1 MMKSIFNS
9 IFSKNAKPVF
19 RSPNY
24 QNQEHQNND
33 NEDIPHFAISE
44 NGPLKCD
51 YEVAEISYE
60 EFTRPDIQERR
71 KTPRKSGETRSTYNL
86 AQQ

>member
-9 IFSKNAKPVF
+9 IFSKNAKPIF
-19 RSPNY
+19 QNHNY
-24 QNQEHQNND
+24 QNQD

-44 NGPLKCD
+44 NGPMKCD

-60 EFTRPDIQERR
+60 EFTRPAIQERR
-71 KTPRKSGETRSTYNL
+71 KTPRKSGETRSTYKST
-86 AQQ
+86 Q

>member
-1 MMKSIFNS
+1 MKSIFNS
-9 IFSKNAKPVF
+9 IFSKNAKPIF
-19 RSPNY
+19 QNHSY
-24 QNQEHQNND
+24 QNQDHQSHD

-60 EFTRPDIQERR
+60 EFTRPAIQERR
-71 KTPRKSGETRSTYNL
+71 KTPRKSGETRSTYNST
-86 AQQ
+86 Q